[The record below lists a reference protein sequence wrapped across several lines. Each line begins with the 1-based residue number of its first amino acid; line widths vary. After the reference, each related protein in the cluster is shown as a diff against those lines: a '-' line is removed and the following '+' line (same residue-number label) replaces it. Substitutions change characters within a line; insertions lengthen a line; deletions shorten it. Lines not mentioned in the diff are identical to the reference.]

1 MLLYFLGGIIMK
13 NIKKLLSLVL
23 VLVMVLSLT
32 ACHKKDEVAL
42 SLGEHQITSAVYL
55 TALISA
61 EQEAKNIAY
70 ENASANKVTLS
81 SDEDYYKQTIEGKD
95 FITYVKDT
103 ALELCKQYLALD
115 KLLAEGKYKVSEE
128 LEKEADETAS
138 YYWNS
143 YGLGQLYSA
152 NSISYNS
159 YKKTVLYS
167 LMADEYFMSIYGK
180 GGSKAVKKEDI
191 KKALNDNY
199 VLAYAL
205 EGALSSEMKEEEVK
219 KIKDEFAGYK
229 SDIESGKKTFKEI
242 YIKYNKI
249 TDEQLKE
256 AEKKEEGVEKPK
268 DIFATVLGGSK
279 TSNANANFV
288 AIKAMAK
295 DEIKLLEQK
304 DQSYSLIIKLDINE
318 DEYYLNNLTEEI
330 LHILKD
336 SEHTETLKKY
346 TDELEVEVNDF
357 AVDRFNVKKIVTSE
371 DLQAETH
378 TH

>member
-1 MLLYFLGGIIMK
+1 MK

-32 ACHKKDEVAL
+32 ACHKKDEVAI
-42 SLGEHQITSAVYL
+42 SLGEHTITSAVYL

-95 FITYVKDT
+95 FVDYVKDT

-167 LMADEYFMSIYGK
+167 LMADEYFMSIYGEK
-180 GGSKAVKKEDI
+180 GSKAVSKKDI

-199 VLAYAL
+199 ILAYAL
-205 EGALSSEMKEEEVK
+205 EGALSSEMKEAEVK

-256 AEKKEEGVEKPK
+256 AEKVEEGVEKPK

>member
-1 MLLYFLGGIIMK
+1 MK
-13 NIKKLLSLVL
+13 KVKKLLSLVL
-23 VLVMVLSLT
+23 VLIMVLSLT
-32 ACHKKDEVAL
+32 ACHKKDEVAIT
-42 SLGEHQITSAVYL
+42 LGEHTITSAVYL

-70 ENASANKVTLS
+70 ENASSNNVTLS
-81 SDEDYYKQTIEGKD
+81 SDEDYYKQKIEGKD
-95 FITYVKDT
+95 FVDYVKDT

-167 LMADEYFMSIYGK
+167 LMADEYFMSIYGE

-191 KKALNDNY
+191 KKALNDNF

-205 EGALSSEMKEEEVK
+205 EGSITSEMKESDIK
-219 KIKDEFAGYK
+219 KLKDEFAGYK

-249 TDEQLKE
+249 TDEQIKD

-268 DIFATVLGGSK
+268 DIFASVLGGSK

-288 AIKAMAK
+288 AIKAMTK
-295 DEIKLLEQK
+295 DEIKLIEQEG
-304 DQSYSLIIKLDINE
+304 QSYSLIIKLDINE

-346 TDELEVEVNDF
+346 TAELEVEVNDF
-357 AVDRFNVKKIVTSE
+357 AVDRFNVKKIVTNE
-371 DLQAETH
+371 DLHEEH
-378 TH
+378 DH